1 MSKLVDF
8 FTNRKFL
15 KVCAISLGSI
25 ILILLIAYFAIYF
38 LKKDQPQVESE
49 NPQGLMILIEF
60 EGTEGLNNF
69 VYMMNER
76 SVPGLLSVSAD
87 FVEENCEFI
96 KGLQQYDIE
105 IAGAAPG
112 EPFWDMPYEEQYETI
127 KDTKDRIEACI
138 GTEIR
143 VVSSRYFAYDE
154 NTLKVAEELDIEYVF
169 ARGTTGA
176 KATIYKPEEYDVK
189 LFSVSNIDSPKWG
202 TGSLCDYSY
211 WAREGTPQDFM
222 DEVYSAFDTYEK
234 VSPVSHTY
242 LGGLKERWNEVYV
255 DMFDNL
261 EVNWVDLDTFGEVDV
276 YASVEEIPVNTEVQ
290 YTTPKPEIPLDKEAE
305 VDNPCSVI
313 DLNSTDESGSQESSD
328 SSDTQEQETLVM
340 FHNGTGPM
348 CIEAIE
354 FFEENSIEYEEYL
367 TIDEGFEETLS
378 EFKEEYGN
386 VSEGESSSFGY
397 YPMIFYKDRAF
408 SGFNE
413 EIGNTILEM

>member
-8 FTNRKFL
+8 FTNKKFL
-15 KVCAISLGSI
+15 KTCAISLGSI
-25 ILILLIAYFAIYF
+25 VILLLIAYFAVYF
-38 LKKDQPQVESE
+38 LKKEESQIE
-49 NPQGLMILIEF
+49 SDNPEGLMVLIEF

-76 SVPGLLSVSAD
+76 SIPGLLSVSAD
-87 FVEENCEFI
+87 FVEENCDFI
-96 KGLQQYDIE
+96 KGLQQYDVE

-112 EPFWDMPYEEQYETI
+112 EPFWDIPYEEQYETI
-127 KDTKDRIEACI
+127 KDTKDRIEACT
-138 GTEIR
+138 GTPIR
-143 VVSSRYFAYDE
+143 VIGSRYFAYDE
-154 NTLKVAEELDIEYVF
+154 NTLKAAQDLGFEYVF
-169 ARGTTGA
+169 ARGTTGP

-211 WAREGTPQDFM
+211 WAREGAPQDFI
-222 DEVYSAFDTYEK
+222 DELYSAFETYDK

-242 LGGLKERWNEVYV
+242 LGGLKERWNEAYV

-261 EVNWVDLDTFGEVDV
+261 DVNWVDLDTFGEVDV
-276 YASVEEIPVNTEVQ
+276 YAGIEDIPVNREVQ
-290 YTTPKPEIPLDKEAE
+290 YTTPKPEIPLDEEAN
-305 VDNPCSVI
+305 VANPCEVI
-313 DLNSTDESGSQESSD
+313 ESDFTDNDISQED
-328 SSDTQEQETLVM
+328 SDTQEQDTLVM

-354 FFEENSIEYEEYL
+354 FFEENDIEYEEYL

-386 VSEGESSSFGY
+386 VSEGESATFGY
-397 YPMIFYKDRAF
+397 YPMIFYKDKAF

-413 EIGNTILEM
+413 EVGNTILNM